1 MADTVEK
8 NIKLN
13 IDSDIEPTLKNL
25 RELKLALKSAA
36 AGSDDFRK
44 IQAKI
49 DDVQDSLKGAKTSAG
64 NFVDILGTVPGPL
77 GDIGSKASGTIDIL
91 KSFGKLKLTD
101 IKKSFMDLG
110 GDLKDAGKGLANL
123 TGLTKVYTKTNDFLS
138 ASFIKLGAAEGTAA
152 VGAKAFSVALIST
165 GVGAIIV
172 GLGLLI
178 GALVEFVSGEKAATA
193 EIDKFNAA
201 IDASNIAIQNQTD
214 NLGREHQKQIADLK
228 AKGATD
234 KEIRDKELTQRRE
247 DYVNAQNTESK
258 KLADLKKA
266 YEIEDEDNRKAAIA
280 KAQDD
285 YRAATKTRKDLD
297 TAYYVKAK
305 ENRGADLR
313 DSQKTTA
320 DAAKKEE
327 ESRRESAA
335 KAEENKK
342 QYAANLA
349 EKNKIREENA
359 AIQRQIARNEIT
371 DERALKIQELKD
383 AALERAIAADAQI
396 KDKKLLAE
404 RIKLIETETNQG
416 LQKLNDEYQKKE
428 NEAYDKVQSDL
439 KEKDVSE
446 KDKALADT
454 KKFYDD
460 LVKKVEEG
468 TKGITN
474 EYGLYYDRE
483 AKEFKARVKDRID
496 GYDEAIDS
504 EKAIAA
510 KKAELDDRRR
520 KENEAI
526 EDSFAKKKI
535 DKSLSD
541 LKKRQEAE
549 FLQEKAG
556 AEEARDL
563 ILNNQES
570 TLIQKEQ
577 AEIAYAERI
586 RVKQA
591 EQLQAQIE
599 ELNKAGFA
607 SEEAKAANNLEILRL
622 QDQLNQNLDSKY
634 EEDQLNFIDALN
646 KKVSDF
652 LKNNQALLEQING
665 TLQAAQ
671 SVVDAFQAFQDLKNV
686 EASEKIKK
694 DSEDEM
700 ALLTA
705 NAEAAIALEGTT
717 EEQKKK
723 IKDDYN
729 KAVAKAEYDRAL
741 KEYNLA
747 KEAFDNGKKLQIAS
761 AIISTIQG
769 GVQAFTSLAGIPVVG
784 PILGAIAAAA
794 ALATGYAQVS
804 IIKATTYSG
813 TPPNNPNSALNQN
826 DSGGSGSS
834 GSKFAQGGLLTGRKH
849 SEGGIP
855 TQFGQLEG
863 GEYVVNRSAT
873 EAFMP
878 LLDKINGMGKGSG
891 APNNLSV
898 MGEQNIAAS
907 TPIIKTYVVASD
919 MTSQQEANKRLEDIA
934 RL

>member
-138 ASFIKLGAAEGTAA
+138 ASFVKLGAAEGTAA

-165 GVGAIIV
+165 GIGAIIV

-214 NLGREHQKQIADLK
+214 NLSREHQKQIADLK

-285 YRAATKTRKDLD
+285 YRAATKNRKDLD

-305 ENRGADLR
+305 ENRGADLK
-313 DSQKTTA
+313 DSQKAAA

-327 ESRRESAA
+327 ESRKESAA
-335 KAEENKK
+335 KAESDRKERLEKQKAYRDDRIAVAKEIANAEIEIEKGFNGELYNVQVSALKDQSKLAQDDLKERLKKK
-342 QYAANLA
+342 QITQKEYDTLKFQEESKLFLSLEQLEKDFIKKGEDAN
-349 EKNKIREENA
+349 K
-359 AIQRQIARNEIT
+359 
-371 DERALKIQELKD
+371 ALIQELADTVEEKKT
-383 AALERAIAADAQI
+383 LEINAEAEKFSKI
-396 KDKKLLAE
+396 KAGLFAE
-404 RIKLIETETNQG
+404 FQVREQN
-416 LQKLNDEYQKKE
+416 
-428 NEAYDKVQSDL
+428 
-439 KEKDVSE
+439 SE
-446 KDKALADT
+446 KTLKAQKAAAEDYNAKLALADEEFKKKKIEINDRYAKIESDKALAD
-454 KKFYDD
+454 
-460 LVKKVEEG
+460 
-468 TKGITN
+468 
-474 EYGLYYDRE
+474 
-483 AKEFKARVKDRID
+483 
-496 GYDEAIDS
+496 
-504 EKAIAA
+504 
-510 KKAELDDRRR
+510 
-520 KENEAI
+520 
-526 EDSFAKKKI
+526 
-535 DKSLSD
+535 
-541 LKKRQEAE
+541 LKQQQEAE
-549 FLQEKAG
+549 FLVYKQSEEKLRDEILKSKETTNTQK
-556 AEEARDL
+556 EEAER
-563 ILNNQES
+563 Q
-570 TLIQKEQ
+570 
-577 AEIAYAERI
+577 YAENI
-586 RVKQA
+586 RAYQQKQL
-591 EQLQAQIE
+591 EDQIALLE
-599 ELNKAGFA
+599 TAAYET
-607 SEEAKAANNLEILRL
+607 EEAKKAANLEILKL

-634 EEDQLNFIDALN
+634 EEDQLNFMDALN

-652 LKNNQALLEQING
+652 LKNNQDLLEQING

-671 SVVDAFQAFQDLKNV
+671 SVVDAFQSFQDLKNL
-686 EASEKIKK
+686 EENQK
-694 DSEDEM
+694 
-700 ALLTA
+700 
-705 NAEAAIALEGTT
+705 AEAERETQYNADVDAAKKASDAALAVEGVTA
-717 EEQKKK
+717 EQKKK
-723 IKDDYN
+723 IKYDYD
-729 KAVAKAEYDRAL
+729 KAVADADFKRAQAEY
-741 KEYNLA
+741 KLA
-747 KEAFDNGKKLQIAS
+747 KDQFDNGKDLQIAS

-769 GVQAFTSLAGIPVVG
+769 GVQAFTSLASIPVIG
-784 PILGAIAAAA
+784 PVLGAIAAAA
-794 ALATGYAQVS
+794 ALASGYAQVS
-804 IIKATTYSG
+804 IIKKTQYSG
-813 TPPNNPNSALNQN
+813 KPPVRAEIAAPDA
-826 DSGGSGSS
+826 GGAGS